1 MKEKIRSILEINRIP
16 ASPELPEQLEIYLR
30 LLKEWNSKMDLIA
43 EAPDDEILDRH
54 FADSLTV
61 LRTGLIPDDAKWI
74 DVGTGAGFPGLPL
87 AIARP
92 DIRMTLMDAQ
102 QKRLNFLQ
110 AVIRETGI
118 PNACTVHMRAEEGAR
133 NPEYREKFDIA
144 SARAVAPLCAGKA
157 RHSGMNLRQEGG
169 QPTSSAGNWRCRI
182 PAALKAETGNI

>member
-102 QKRLNFLQ
+102 QKRLNFLH
-110 AVIRETGI
+110 AVIRETGVTEMRLFTI
-118 PNACTVHMRAEEGAR
+118 RTPNSRSSSSPTLTRFSACFAMRE
-133 NPEYREKFDIA
+133 
-144 SARAVAPLCAGKA
+144 
-157 RHSGMNLRQEGG
+157 
-169 QPTSSAGNWRCRI
+169 
-182 PAALKAETGNI
+182 

>member
-74 DVGTGAGFPGLPL
+74 DVGTGAGFPGLPKKPAL
-87 AIARP
+87 QMRVQFTCAQKKAQE
-92 DIRMTLMDAQ
+92 IRNIVKSLI
-102 QKRLNFLQ
+102 LH
-110 AVIRETGI
+110 
-118 PNACTVHMRAEEGAR
+118 P
-133 NPEYREKFDIA
+133 
-144 SARAVAPLCAGKA
+144 
-157 RHSGMNLRQEGG
+157 
-169 QPTSSAGNWRCRI
+169 
-182 PAALKAETGNI
+182 PALLHR